1 MVRRAG
7 GWCIGGFSSRFWFG
21 SIIQG
26 RGEERGREERRG
38 EETRGEARRGEE
50 RRREERRGEARRGDA
65 RRGDAR
71 RREETRGD
79 ARRRWPITSALSPQ
93 TADDIT
99 KEWGATLQQEGDY
112 HRSFAHSL
120 VSPLLASPM
129 L

>member
-26 RGEERGREERRG
+26 RGEERRGEETRG
-38 EETRGEARRGEE
+38 EETRGEARRGEA
-50 RRREERRGEARRGDA
+50 RRREERRREE
-65 RRGDAR
+65 R

-99 KEWGATLQQEGDY
+99 KEWGATLQEQVDH